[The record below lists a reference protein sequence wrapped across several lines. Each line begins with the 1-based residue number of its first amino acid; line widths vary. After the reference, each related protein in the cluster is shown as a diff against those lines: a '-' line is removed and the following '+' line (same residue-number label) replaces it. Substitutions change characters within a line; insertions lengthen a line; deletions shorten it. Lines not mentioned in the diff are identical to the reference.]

1 MQILRLIIPL
11 ALLFSLTGAGN
22 DMSLRFYAVIAG
34 NSVEQIDNLLDEI
47 EISGDAWKDANIYK
61 GALYARKAGLVK
73 TPAERLELF
82 KKGRLLIEQ
91 EISRDPNN
99 AEFRFIRLIIQ
110 EHAPKAVRYQNNI
123 TEDAE
128 LVISKFDLLR
138 NELKT
143 EVIKYSRTSQFL
155 SIPE

>member
-73 TPAERLELF
+73 TPDERLELF

-128 LVISKFDLLR
+128 LVISKFDLLS

>member
-99 AEFRFIRLIIQ
+99 AEYRFIRLIIQ

>member
-47 EISGDAWKDANIYK
+47 EISGDAWKGANIYK

-91 EISRDPNN
+91 EISKDPNN

-128 LVISKFDLLR
+128 LVISKFDLLS

>member
-73 TPAERLELF
+73 TPDERLELF

>member
-143 EVIKYSRTSQFL
+143 EVIKYSRTSRFL

>member
-99 AEFRFIRLIIQ
+99 AEYRFIRLIIQ
-110 EHAPKAVRYQNNI
+110 EHAPKAVRYQNNT

-128 LVISKFDLLR
+128 LVISKFDLLS

>member
-99 AEFRFIRLIIQ
+99 AEYRFIRLIIQ

-128 LVISKFDLLR
+128 LVISKFDLLS

>member
-128 LVISKFDLLR
+128 LVISKFDLLS

>member
-128 LVISKFDLLR
+128 LVISKFDLLS

-155 SIPE
+155 SISE

>member
-73 TPAERLELF
+73 TLAERLELF

-128 LVISKFDLLR
+128 LVISKFDLLS

>member
-11 ALLFSLTGAGN
+11 ALLFYLTGAGN

-99 AEFRFIRLIIQ
+99 AEYRFIRLIIQ

-128 LVISKFDLLR
+128 LVISKFDLLS

>member
-91 EISRDPNN
+91 EISRDPSN
-99 AEFRFIRLIIQ
+99 AEYRFIRLIIQ

-128 LVISKFDLLR
+128 LVISKFDLLS

>member
-99 AEFRFIRLIIQ
+99 AEYRFIRLIIQ

-128 LVISKFDLLR
+128 LVISKFDLLS

-143 EVIKYSRTSQFL
+143 EVIKYSRTSKFL